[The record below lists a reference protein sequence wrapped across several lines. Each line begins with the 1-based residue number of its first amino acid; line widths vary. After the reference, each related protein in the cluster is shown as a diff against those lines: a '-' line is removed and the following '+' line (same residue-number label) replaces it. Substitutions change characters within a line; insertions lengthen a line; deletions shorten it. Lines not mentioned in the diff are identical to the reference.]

1 MANVA
6 PVRISKSETKTG
18 KICRVT
24 IPKILLED
32 AEFPLDLSKQIYIRI
47 VRGGLL
53 LTNNSTGNGTWKA

>member
-6 PVRISKSETKTG
+6 PVRISKSNTKTG
-18 KICRVT
+18 RVCRVT

-32 AEFPLDLSKQIYIRI
+32 DGFPLDMSKQIYIRI

-53 LTNNSTGNGTWKA
+53 ITNNSNGNGTWTA